1 MKETL
6 AGLGSVQNTTMK
18 RNDDIDRQIEAALDK
33 IVHDSPYN
41 FRTNEEGDK
50 TLGQMRR
57 GVPRH
62 EW

>member
-1 MKETL
+1 MKNPL

-50 TLGQMRR
+50 TLSQMRR

>member
-1 MKETL
+1 MKAPLT
-6 AGLGSVQNTTMK
+6 GLGSVQQTTIF
-18 RNDDIDRQIEAALDK
+18 RNDDIDREIEAALDK

-50 TLGQMRR
+50 TLSQMRR